1 MTTKTITPVSKS
13 LDIAGRSLTLE
24 SGLVAEQASGAV
36 TVRYGD
42 TLLLVTAMGAREAK
56 ENAAW
61 FPLTVDYEERMY
73 AAGKIPGGFIKREG
87 RPTEAAILAA
97 RLTDRPTRPLFP
109 KGYMAEVQIV
119 STVMSADQVN
129 DPDILSIIGAS
140 AALSISPIPWE
151 GPVGA
156 VRVGQLDGEL
166 VINPSS
172 ADLERSTLDMVVAG
186 TADAIMMVEGEA
198 GEISEEQMLE
208 GIVRAHDEIKRICAL
223 QSELVAEIGKEKWPF
238 TPPVKD
244 EALLSD
250 VSGFLGTQLSDAVNN
265 PNKVMRLEGTNDL
278 ELAVREHF
286 TVAADGLEPKY
297 TVAQVSGAF
306 DALLKETVR
315 GGILENGTRP
325 DGRAPTEIRPIWSMT
340 GYLPRTHGSAIF
352 TRGQTQVISVATLG
366 TGSDEQRLDSISP
379 EDRKRYMHHYNFPP
393 YSVGEIKFMRGP
405 SRRDIGHGALAER
418 ALMAVLP
425 SEEDFPYAMR
435 VVSEVVSSN
444 GSTSMASVCGST
456 MALMDAGVP
465 IRKPVAGV
473 AMGLVTDESGRFT
486 ILTDIQGLEDALGD
500 MDFKV
505 AGTADGVT
513 AIQMDIKVKGI
524 TPEIMRQALSQAH
537 DGRQHIL
544 GKMLETISEPRSDIS
559 PYAPRITQIK
569 INPDKI
575 GLLIGPGGKN
585 IRALQDETGAK
596 IDIADD
602 GTVSVAS
609 VDKKSTDDA
618 IARIKGLTDEI
629 KIEVGEIYTGKIVGI
644 QTYGAFVQILP
655 GKDGLVHISELSED
669 PSVRV
674 NKVEDLFN
682 LGDEITVM
690 VTDVAPNGKVSLSRR
705 AAITGEMPP
714 PKTGDRGPRGG
725 GDRGPRRDGG
735 DRGDRGPRRDGD
747 RDRDRGPRQDG
758 DRERGPR
765 AEGDRDRGPRTD
777 GDREIASRRDSER
790 PDSGDRGRPSW

>member
-1 MTTKTITPVSKS
+1 VTRS
-13 LDIAGRSLTLE
+13 LDIAGRTLTLE
-24 SGLVAEQASGAV
+24 TGLLAEQASGAV

-42 TLLLVTAMGAREAK
+42 TLLLVTAMGAREPK

-119 STVMSADQVN
+119 STILSADQIN

-140 AALSISPIPWE
+140 AALSISPIPWD

-156 VRVGQLDGEL
+156 VRIGQLDGEL
-166 VINPSS
+166 VVNPSS
-172 ADLERSTLDMVVAG
+172 EDLARSTLDMVVAG

-198 GEISEEQMLE
+198 SEVSEEDMLA
-208 GIVRAHDEIKRICAL
+208 GIVMAHEEIRKICAL
-223 QSELVAEIGKEKWPF
+223 QQELVADAGKEKWSF
-238 TPPVKD
+238 TAPEKD
-244 EALLSD
+244 QALMQD
-250 VSGFLGTQLSDAVNN
+250 VRDFLGNRLADSVNN
-265 PNKVMRLEGTNDL
+265 PDKVMRLEGMNEL
-278 ELAVREHF
+278 ELALREHF
-286 TVAADGLEPKY
+286 TVAPEGQTPKY
-297 TVAQVSGAF
+297 TPAQISTAYES
-306 DALLKETVR
+306 LLKETVR
-315 GGILENGTRP
+315 GGILERGLRP
-325 DGRAPTEIRPIWSMT
+325 DGRTPTEVRQIWSAV
-340 GYLPRTHGSAIF
+340 GYLPRAHGSAIF
-352 TRGQTQVISVATLG
+352 TRGQTQVVSAATLG
-366 TGSDEQRLDSISP
+366 TGDDEQRLDSISP
-379 EDRKRYMHHYNFPP
+379 EESKRYMHHYNFPP

-418 ALMAVLP
+418 AMLAVLP
-425 SEEDFPYAMR
+425 SEEEFPYTLR

-444 GSTSMASVCGST
+444 GSTSMASVCGT
-456 MALMDAGVP
+456 TLALMDAGVP
-465 IRKPVAGV
+465 IKKPVAGV
-473 AMGLVTDESGRFT
+473 AMGLVTDESGRYT
-486 ILTDIQGLEDALGD
+486 VLTDIQGMEDALGD

-505 AGTADGVT
+505 AGTRDGVT

-524 TPEIMRQALSQAH
+524 TPDVMRQALAQAH
-537 DGRQHIL
+537 DGRMHIL
-544 GKMLETISEPRSDIS
+544 GKMLETIAEPRSDIS
-559 PYAPRITQIK
+559 PFAPRITQIK
-569 INPDKI
+569 ISPDKI

-585 IRALQDETGAK
+585 IRALQEETGAK
-596 IDIADD
+596 IDIEDD
-602 GTVSVAS
+602 GTVSIAS
-609 VDKKSTDDA
+609 IDKESTDAA
-618 IARIKGLTDEI
+618 ILRIRGLTDEI

-714 PKTGDRGPRGG
+714 PKTGGGGPRRDGG
-725 GDRGPRRDGG
+725 GDRGPRREG
-735 DRGDRGPRRDGD
+735 GDRGPRREFD
-747 RDRDRGPRQDG
+747 R

-765 AEGDRDRGPRTD
+765 PESGRRPESEPRSEGGPR
-777 GDREIASRRDSER
+777 REDDRRD
-790 PDSGDRGRPSW
+790 GDRGRPSW